1 MEEMGERDTT
11 LFSLHSVSKG
21 FLGECGHRGGYLE
34 IRNVPDEVKAQFVK
48 LQSISLCAN
57 VSGQFATYFMVA
69 PPEPGDESFAVYACE
84 RDAILAALKRK
95 AEILGEGVNRIPGMS
110 LDIPQGAMY
119 GFVRFELPPEPG
131 VDPAIGSPEDR
142 KFHEARRDE
151 AYCLALLEQTGICV
165 VPGSGFGQRA
175 GTLHFRT
182 TFLPPQEE
190 IEDFVKKLSVFHEQY
205 TRTLQEA

>member
-1 MEEMGERDTT
+1 MRTP
-11 LFSLHSVSKG
+11 
-21 FLGECGHRGGYLE
+21 GGYLE
-34 IRNVPDEVKAQFVK
+34 IRNVPDEVNAQFVK

-69 PPEPGDESFAVYACE
+69 PPEPGDESFAVYARE

-95 AEILGEGVNRIPGMS
+95 AGILGEGVNRIPGMS
-110 LDIPQGAMY
+110 LDMPQGAMY
-119 GFVRFELPPEPG
+119 GFVRFELPPEHG
-131 VDPAIGSPEDR
+131 VDLAAISPEDR